1 MSNIITSS
9 KSGLSFSTPITNAKL
24 NNATLNT
31 ATLNSATLN
40 SATLNSATLNSATLN
55 SATISGT
62 TTFTGTVNGI
72 SADMISL
79 GNVNNVS
86 DSLKPISIAT
96 QSALDTKAPINNPI
110 FTGVINAPEANFAT
124 MNISNSVQVNTYF
137 YSFIKINDSN
147 YTLKKEHPNVTFYG
161 ANSDVVFLPTNP
173 TDGMSVNISNM
184 SNNDL
189 FIRSGIINMYNLFL
203 AQNGLTEISLP
214 KNLMYN
220 FIYTEK
226 DLNEGIWN
234 LKF

>member
-1 MSNIITSS
+1 
-9 KSGLSFSTPITNAKL
+9 
-24 NNATLNT
+24 
-31 ATLNSATLN
+31 
-40 SATLNSATLNSATLN
+40 
-55 SATISGT
+55 
-62 TTFTGTVNGI
+62 
-72 SADMISL
+72 MISL

-96 QSALDTKAPINNPI
+96 QSALDTKAPINNPT

-226 DLNEGIWN
+226 ALNEGIWS